1 MKQLKLPLPLAAA
14 RLEHIKFRAN
24 GLLEYI
30 KEHPSDLLM
39 ALILVLLMDIE
50 DDIDDLGAN

>member
-1 MKQLKLPLPLAAA
+1 MKQLKLPLAAA
-14 RLEHIKFRAN
+14 RLEHIKVRAN
-24 GLLEYI
+24 SILEYI
-30 KEHPSDLLM
+30 KEHPTDLLV